1 MAARQ
6 NIPPISSNRICLR
19 LLEEKDLP
27 STLGWRNQD
36 SIRKWFFHSDLVTKS
51 QHLAWYQQYLQR
63 DDDYIFI
70 IEMLEQSRRIPV
82 GQIALYHIDWQNR
95 SAEYGRL
102 MIGEPAAQGKGFAQE
117 ATKMVLEIGFQTLG
131 LGLIYLEVLENNF
144 AAKAVYTA
152 CGFEVQSSQNGIVRM
167 QILLNNTGENDPV

>member
-19 LLEEKDLP
+19 LLEEKDPPL
-27 STLGWRNQD
+27 TLAWRNQD
-36 SIRKWFFHSDLVTKS
+36 SIRKWFFHSDLLSKS

-70 IEMLEQSRRIPV
+70 IEMLEQKKRVPV

-102 MIGEPAAQGKGFAQE
+102 MIGEPAAQGKGIARE
-117 ATKMVLEIGFQTLG
+117 ATKMVLEIGYKTLG
-131 LGLIYLEVLENNF
+131 LDLIYLEVLESNF
-144 AAKAVYTA
+144 AVSQYEWVKEMLQLMGLDDITVVRAKI
-152 CGFEVQSSQNGIVRM
+152 S
-167 QILLNNTGENDPV
+167 

>member
-1 MAARQ
+1 MVTRQ
-6 NIPPISSNRICLR
+6 AIPPVCSNRICLR

-27 STLGWRNQD
+27 LTLDWRNQD

-70 IEMLEQSRRIPV
+70 IEMLEQNRRIPV

-102 MIGEPAAQGKGFAQE
+102 MIGEPAAQGQGFARE
-117 ATKMVLEIGFQTLG
+117 ATKIVLEIGFQTLG
-131 LGLIYLEVLENNF
+131 LGLIYLEVFENNF
-144 AAKAVYTA
+144 AARAVYTT
-152 CGFEVQSSQNGIVRM
+152 CGFEVQANHNGIVRM
-167 QILLNNTGENDPV
+167 QISSNKTWKKDPV